1 MKRWIVKNNEI
12 KKSNY
17 LSELT
22 SIPKEI
28 LIIMNNRGIETLEQ
42 AQMFINPNL
51 NSLRDPF
58 KLKDMDKAAKR
69 IIEALE
75 KKQKICIFGD
85 YDVDGVCSTSLL
97 VIFFKSIGVNVD
109 YYIPNRLNE
118 GYGLS
123 TSALDKIKDS
133 GVDLVITVDCGI
145 TSVYEAKHAR
155 DIGLDLIITDHHECQ
170 EELPDCIAVVN
181 PKQNDDFYPFSMF
194 CGCGIAFKLIQALSP
209 EDIFFKNIDLYLEI
223 VTLATICDM
232 VPLIDENRI
241 IVKNGLEIMRVGV
254 NPGIKALFKVCG
266 IVDKKI
272 GSSHIGYSIGPRINA
287 AGRLGYSNIGVK
299 LLTSSSL
306 EDAMPYA
313 NELEE
318 KNAYRQ
324 ELEATIYEQ
333 VEQILANDEKY
344 KDEKVIVAAGE
355 NWQHGVIGIVASKIT
370 EKYYKP
376 TILLNVEG
384 EFSVGS
390 ARSIKGFNLFEAMNS
405 VKHLMEKFGGHEQ
418 AAGLTIRTENI
429 DKLREEINKLADFEL
444 EEDDMIEK
452 INVEF
457 VAPESCATIDFIDKL
472 HILEPYGIGNPT
484 PRFIFPSMRIE
495 SMILM
500 GKLKNHIKL
509 NLVGLTKHEC
519 VGFNMAHL
527 AEDLSEG
534 DIIDLVFQLDKNNFM
549 GKVKPQLI
557 LKDIKKRQPYD
568 YNRDKTSFYLD
579 FLKAKQISNMSIAE
593 GELVDGT
600 KDDISLKT
608 LDKNKIY
615 ESIKDKK
622 TLIISETKQGY
633 YSAMSS
639 LNTAGIKHT
648 FNDFYEGKRD
658 KSGEYV
664 EIIHAPSCINFS
676 SANFDNI
683 DNLIL
688 VDKPTTCI
696 KKLVMDL
703 EGREINIYSLYNNS
717 SNTIQSKEVF
727 DMDMDRSEFSK
738 VYKYSM
744 LNPDATLRWDECTDI
759 LGIEPFKLFVS
770 LEVFKEV
777 KLIDYKFN
785 LTDGSVD
792 IKLMDKPSGKVDLE
806 STKFKNNIKIL
817 REYFRG

>member
-1 MKRWIVKNNEI
+1 MKRWIVKDSGI
-12 KKSNY
+12 KKDDY
-17 LSELT
+17 LSDLT
-22 SIPKEI
+22 SIPDEI
-28 LIIMNNRGIETLEQ
+28 LIIMKNRGIETLEQ
-42 AQMFINPNL
+42 AQMFINPSL
-51 NSLRDPF
+51 ESLRDPF
-58 KLKDMDKAAKR
+58 KLKDMDRATER

-75 KKQKICIFGD
+75 KKQKICIYGD

-97 VIFFKSIGVNVD
+97 IIFFKSIGVEVD

-123 TSALDKIKDS
+123 VNALDKIKNS
-133 GVDLVITVDCGI
+133 GADLVITVDCGI
-145 TSVYEAKHAR
+145 TSVNEAKHAK

-170 EELPDCIAVVN
+170 EELPNCIAVVN
-181 PKQNDDFYPFSMF
+181 PKQADDNFPFSMF

-209 EDIFFKNIDLYLEI
+209 EDVFFKNIDLYLEI

-287 AGRLGYSNIGVK
+287 AGRLGFSDIGVK
-299 LLTSSSL
+299 LLTSTSL
-306 EDAMPYA
+306 EEAIPYA

-324 ELEATIYEQ
+324 ELETSIYEQ
-333 VEQILANDEKY
+333 VEEILSSDRKY

-384 EFSVGS
+384 ELSVGS

-405 VKHLMEKFGGHEQ
+405 VKDLMEKFGGHEQ

-429 DKLREEINKLADFEL
+429 QKLRDSINRVADFEL
-444 EEDDMIEK
+444 EEEDMIEK

-457 VAPESCATIDFIDKL
+457 IAPESCASIEFIEKL

-495 SMILM
+495 SITLM

-509 NLVGLTKHEC
+509 ILVGLTKHEC

-534 DIIDLVFQLDKNNFM
+534 DVIDLVFQLDKNNFM

-579 FLKAKQISNMSIAE
+579 YLKARQISNMTFSSDE
-593 GELVDGT
+593 PTFDSTGYNSFR
-600 KDDISLKT
+600 SLDKTHIYETINGQKT
-608 LDKNKIY
+608 LM
-615 ESIKDKK
+615 
-622 TLIISETKQGY
+622 LSETKQGY
-633 YSAMSS
+633 YSSMAA
-639 LNTAGIKHT
+639 LHTTGIKHVYD
-648 FNDFYEGKRD
+648 DFYTNDRD
-658 KSGEYV
+658 RSGEYV
-664 EIIHAPSCINFS
+664 EIVHAPTCVDI
-676 SANFDNI
+676 DGV

-688 VDKPTTCI
+688 ADAPTPI
-696 KKLVMDL
+696 I
-703 EGREINIYSLYNNS
+703 RESLKDSGVNIYSIFNNS
-717 SNTIQSKEVF
+717 STTIQSKEIF
-727 DMDMDRSEFSK
+727 DMDLDRSEFSK
-738 VYKYSM
+738 VYKYAM
-744 LNPDATLRWDECTDI
+744 LNPDVTLRWDECTDV
-759 LGIEPFKLFVS
+759 LGIEPFKLFAS

-785 LTDGSVD
+785 LADVSVD